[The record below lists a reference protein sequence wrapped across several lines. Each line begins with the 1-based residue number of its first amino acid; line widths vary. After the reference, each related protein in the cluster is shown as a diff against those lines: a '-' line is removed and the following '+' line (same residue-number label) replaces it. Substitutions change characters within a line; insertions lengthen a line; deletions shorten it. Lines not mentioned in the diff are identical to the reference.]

1 MRYFTVGLLAALAAC
16 GGDGSPSGPFEFT
29 GNWPLVSVANGALP
43 ASIAPGTICSE
54 VASGFISLHA
64 NGTYTAKIV
73 YGPKP
78 DCSAEWV
85 SQGTYTKG
93 DNSVTFTASGFVTNA
108 DGVSIPVSSTYTA
121 SIAGR
126 RLTRLIDSRTY
137 AWEK

>member
-1 MRYFTVGLLAALAAC
+1 MVARAPRGSHNEGMRYSLVVLLAVAAC
-16 GGDGSPSGPFEFT
+16 SDGPPIGPVELV

-43 ASIAPGTICSE
+43 ASVAPGTICSQ
-54 VASGFISLHA
+54 VVSGFIDLES

-73 YGPKP
+73 YGPAP
-78 DCSAEWV
+78 HCSAEWV

-93 DNSVTFTASGFVTNA
+93 DNSVTFTAGSNTHVA
-108 DGVSIPVSSTYTA
+108 D
-121 SIAGR
+121 IAGR